1 MPRLST
7 RRVRRARKGAGA
19 LTLDD
24 VARVAGV
31 SPITISRALNYPHQL
46 SADMLSRVQEAVA
59 RTGYIPNRIAGGL
72 ASSRSRLVAAIV
84 PTIESAV
91 FLETMRALTEAL
103 EEAGYQVM
111 LGQSGYDVTRED
123 ALLDGISTRRPDG
136 VVLTGVVHSRAG
148 RQRLASAGIPVVET
162 WDLTPTPIDMLVG
175 FSHEKAGAAVA
186 EYLHYRRD

>member
-72 ASSRSRLVAAIV
+72 ASSRSRVVAAKV
-84 PTIESAV
+84 PTIPIAGV
-91 FLETMRALTEAL
+91 LGDMRALTEAWR
-103 EEAGYQVM
+103 EGGCQVM
-111 LGQSGYDVTRED
+111 LGQSGCDVTRED
-123 ALLDGISTRRPDG
+123 ALLDAIISRRPDG
-136 VVLTGVVHSRAG
+136 VVLTGVVQSRSG
-148 RQRLASAGIPVVET
+148 RQRLASAGLPV
-162 WDLTPTPIDMLVG
+162 
-175 FSHEKAGAAVA
+175 
-186 EYLHYRRD
+186 